1 MAELRAVLLDLG
13 NTLIYFDGNWP
24 DVFARAD
31 QALLAELH
39 KTGVSINAEQFLA
52 EFRNRL
58 NAYYEQRESEFIEYT
73 TSYVLQTL
81 LTEWGSPPL
90 PEESLRAALRE
101 MYAVSQ
107 EYWLPEPEAIPVLET
122 LLGRGLRLGLVSNAA
137 DDADVQTL
145 VDKAA
150 LRPYFDVILS
160 SAACGIRK
168 PNPRIFRLALEPLGV
183 TPDSAVMVGDTL
195 GADILGAHNA
205 GLRSVWI
212 TRRADTPAN
221 HDHEDTIEPDAA
233 IATLGELP
241 DLIAAWEREK

>member
-1 MAELRAVLLDLG
+1 MAAIRAVLFDLG
-13 NTLIYFDGNWP
+13 NTLIHFDGEWP

-31 QALLAELH
+31 QALLAELR
-39 KTGVSINAEQFLA
+39 KAGVNLDTDHFLR
-52 EFRNRL
+52 EFRTRL
-58 NAYYEQRESEFIEYT
+58 NEYYEQRETEFIEYT
-73 TSYVLQTL
+73 TSFVLQTL
-81 LTEWGSPPL
+81 LAEWGSAAL
-90 PEESLRAALRE
+90 PEEALRNALRE

-107 EYWLPEPEAIPVLET
+107 EHWLPEEDAIPLLET

-168 PNPRIFRLALEPLGV
+168 PNPRIFHLALEALGAG
-183 TPDSAVMVGDTL
+183 PEEAVMVGDTL
-195 GADILGAHNA
+195 GADILGARNA
-205 GLRSVWI
+205 GLRSVWV

-221 HDHEDTIEPDAA
+221 RDHEDTIQPDAA
-233 IATLGELP
+233 IAALDELP
-241 DLIAAWEREK
+241 ALLAVWGAAP